1 MSETVLYLSKTEI
14 SKKGVSEKKLK
25 RVWEIR
31 EWSWQAYFRWVSV
44 KYSLKTSLEYCDPS
58 LEKVFQI
65 EGTVSLKYLAWE
77 HLQIFRKIWRI
88 EWDTVRKGRKT

>member
-31 EWSWQAYFRWVSV
+31 E
-44 KYSLKTSLEYCDPS
+44 
-58 LEKVFQI
+58 
-65 EGTVSLKYLAWE
+65 
-77 HLQIFRKIWRI
+77 
-88 EWDTVRKGRKT
+88 